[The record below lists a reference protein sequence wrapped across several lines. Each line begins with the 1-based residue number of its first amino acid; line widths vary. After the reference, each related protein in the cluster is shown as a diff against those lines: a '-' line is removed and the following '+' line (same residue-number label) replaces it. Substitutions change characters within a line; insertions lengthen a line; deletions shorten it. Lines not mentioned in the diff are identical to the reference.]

1 MNKLPWVIG
10 GSLLLAASVAACQ
23 QLPATGGVDEVGNA
37 RMNEEMDRQVGLAA
51 ASAYGWNPA
60 DVVVEPLADSGDIRC
75 RLLAV
80 RSPGAL
86 PSHGRTLAVVDGE
99 VLMPGTA
106 GALERVL
113 GACADVSTVDAWAE
127 AVAAFGE
134 GVPPGYVVRQEQEIS
149 SLAHRRAMQGGG
161 YAFHPPRFVEDE
173 DENEG
178 AGRTVEFFLTDMEAS
193 GLYEV
198 RATRAADG
206 SVQVS
211 AELAG
216 GS

>member
-1 MNKLPWVIG
+1 MNNSPWVIG
-10 GSLLLAASVAACQ
+10 GCLLLAASAAACQ
-23 QLPATGGVDEVGNA
+23 HRPATGGLSEVESA
-37 RMNEEMDRQVGLAA
+37 RMNDEMDRQVGLAA

-60 DVVVEPLADSGDIRC
+60 DVAVEPLADTGDIRC

-80 RSPGAL
+80 RSPNAL
-86 PSHGRTLAVVDGE
+86 PSHARTWAVIEGE
-99 VLMPGTA
+99 VVMPGSG

-113 GACADVSTVDAWAE
+113 DACAEVAGVDAWAE

-161 YAFHPPRFVEDE
+161 YAFHSPRFVERADE
-173 DENEG
+173 
-178 AGRTVEFFLTDMEAS
+178 GRTVEFFLTDFEAT
-193 GLYEV
+193 GLYRV
-198 RATRAADG
+198 RATRAGDG
-206 SVQVS
+206 TVQVS

-216 GS
+216 GA